1 MDFAWRLVSYSLT
14 SLMLS
19 LSRLMY
25 IESFR
30 FIGDNTVLGCF
41 FFLRFYLIKKK
52 RFYLIEKENEY
63 QQQEGQR
70 EREKQIPEART
81 PGS

>member
-30 FIGDNTVLGCF
+30 FIGDNTVLGCLF
-41 FFLRFYLIKKK
+41 FFKILFD
-52 RFYLIEKENEY
+52 
-63 QQQEGQR
+63 
-70 EREKQIPEART
+70 
-81 PGS
+81 